1 MSTRTERLAAFLA
14 AGAAAPFVFGRR
26 DCAIWV
32 ADWIAAE
39 RGADPAHA
47 LRGSF
52 SCHLGSARLVRR
64 AGGLVALV
72 SPWLARAGLVE
83 TAEPVL
89 GDVGVVMTA
98 AGELGA
104 IRTANGW
111 AMKTKDGI
119 AIVQGEPLKAWS
131 V

>member
-1 MSTRTERLAAFLA
+1 MSTRSERLAAFLV
-14 AGAAAPFVFGRR
+14 AGAATPFIFGRR

-39 RGADPAHA
+39 RGTDPARE

-52 SCHLGSARLVRR
+52 ACHVGSARLVRR

-72 SPWLARAGLVE
+72 TPWLAHAGLVE
-83 TAEPVL
+83 TAAPAL
-89 GDVGVVMTA
+89 GDVGVVTTTA
-98 AGELGA
+98 GDLGA

-111 AMKTKDGI
+111 AMKTRDGV
-119 AIVQGEPLKAWS
+119 AIVQAAHLKAWS